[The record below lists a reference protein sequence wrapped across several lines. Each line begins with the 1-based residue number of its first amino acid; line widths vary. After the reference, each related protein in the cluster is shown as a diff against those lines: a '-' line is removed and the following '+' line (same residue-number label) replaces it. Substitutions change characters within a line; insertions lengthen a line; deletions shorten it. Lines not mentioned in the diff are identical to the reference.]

1 MAVKAKRYISK
12 TGVKYTFLVDVKGK
26 IKSIQFKGNEKDC
39 IITDPATQ
47 KAVENH
53 EHFKEG
59 RIGVAPGT
67 TAGGFDEEVNGM
79 AGLEKTGE
87 KLAVD
92 RSNSK
97 TKAEQ
102 EAEDEKKNKSGS
114 DEDIDGLGDE
124 GKKDEANIYKDVT
137 SPLDARE
144 ILLGEP
150 YNVHPSAVQ
159 KNPEAILKKATELGV
174 SFPNVK
180 FDAQ

>member
-1 MAVKAKRYISK
+1 MAAKAKRYISK
-12 TGVKYTFLVDVKGK
+12 TGVKYTFLVKVNDK
-26 IKSIQFKGNEKDC
+26 IKSVSFKGNEKDC
-39 IITDPATQ
+39 IVNDPATQ

-53 EHFKEG
+53 DYFKQG
-59 RIGVAPGT
+59 WIGVAPGT
-67 TAGGFDEEVNGM
+67 TAGGFDEEVDGL
-79 AGLEKTGE
+79 AGEEKIKA
-87 KLAVD
+87 KLQVP

-102 EAEDEKKNKSGS
+102 EAEEAEKNKSGS

-124 GKKDEANIYKDVT
+124 GKNDEANVYKDIT
-137 SPLDARE
+137 SPLEARD

-150 YNVHPSAVQ
+150 YNIHPSAVQ